1 MPDTSRAMTRM
12 AALSDRSPR
21 SRIWLAAAGGAWALL
36 STPLVAGDWGAAWV
50 AELSLLEPWRALREA
65 VDDPY
70 IVFGALGG
78 LSFLAIGLALLPD
91 LRRAR
96 WGGSLLAWSV
106 IAGAVVT
113 PVSYLSTPAEA
124 PTHVLWGSE
133 GPLLILVGIFG
144 VVAAVTARG
153 WAGWVRVLLAAT
165 LPVLIAGL
173 LATGYYPHGCLA
185 TLGIEAVAL
194 IIGAPRA
201 GAGAAVSSAPAPT
214 TARGA

>member
-1 MPDTSRAMTRM
+1 MTPP
-12 AALSDRSPR
+12 AALPGGSRGP
-21 SRIWLAAAGGAWALL
+21 RIWLAAAGGAWALL

-50 AELSLLEPWRALREA
+50 AHLSLTEPWRALRET

-113 PVSYLSTPAEA
+113 PVSYLSTPVDA
-124 PTHVLWGSE
+124 PTHALWGSE

-144 VVAAVTARG
+144 IAAAVTARG
-153 WAGWVRVLLAAT
+153 WPGWARVLLAAT
-165 LPVLIAGL
+165 LPVLIVGL

-194 IIGAPRA
+194 IAGAPRA
-201 GAGAAVSSAPAPT
+201 SAAGAAVSRPQAA
-214 TARGA
+214 TASGA